1 MRQTSSYDQEV
12 PDFEPPSCADQS
24 LTCDLLV
31 AGGGLSGLSAAEAA
45 MRRGLDV
52 VLIEKGAFGKEAAS
66 ALNAGQFL
74 TGWAKPVDLMLSDLT
89 RQELRRG
96 LTDDQ
101 AQVRAQR
108 RVRAFLRRTVEG
120 CQRLAQLDHDYNLR
134 ASVRHGAVTAAMND
148 SDMARVRAD
157 YEFMEKGNFRALMPL
172 VGRRRPRFFSVLS
185 TGDLQRRYG
194 TAPGLYAGG
203 IIDRF
208 GGSFRPRKFLI
219 GLMRA
224 LQKRGVRLFHHTEA
238 QALDLSDHRI
248 VVFCGNGASI
258 RADTLFLANAYAR
271 HINGDVL
278 ERAIYEHAYVV
289 EVALPEQTK
298 ALGIGSGPFRYA

>member
-31 AGGGLSGLSAAEAA
+31 AGGGLSGLSAAEAG

-66 ALNAGQFL
+66 GLNAGQFL
-74 TGWAKPVDLMLSDLT
+74 TGWAKPVDLMVSDLT

-172 VGRRRPRFFSVLS
+172 VGRRRPPFFRVLS
-185 TGDLQRRYG
+185 ARRLPEPLWHRPRPLCRWRDRSFRRQLSPTQVPHRTDASAAETGRALLSSYGRAGARPPRSPDNRVLRKRRQHSSRHAVHGECLRPAYQRRC
-194 TAPGLYAGG
+194 A
-203 IIDRF
+203 
-208 GGSFRPRKFLI
+208 
-219 GLMRA
+219 RA
-224 LQKRGVRLFHHTEA
+224 R
-238 QALDLSDHRI
+238 DL
-248 VVFCGNGASI
+248 
-258 RADTLFLANAYAR
+258 
-271 HINGDVL
+271 
-278 ERAIYEHAYVV
+278 
-289 EVALPEQTK
+289 
-298 ALGIGSGPFRYA
+298 